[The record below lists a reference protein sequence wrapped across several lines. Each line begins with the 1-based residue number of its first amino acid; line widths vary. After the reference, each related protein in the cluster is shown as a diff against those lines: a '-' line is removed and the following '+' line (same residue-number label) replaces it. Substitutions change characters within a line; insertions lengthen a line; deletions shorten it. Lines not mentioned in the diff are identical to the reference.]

1 MRVRYTI
8 AVSLIAVVT
17 MQAGSFAQA
26 PTSSE
31 PASHDAAVV
40 TIGHDEAIRVFMS
53 NLTVRSQLRLELAD
67 GSFVQGTVVEV
78 QSRTMLAL
86 QDGRLRREV
95 PIAAIVGARP
105 VIRTGA
111 SASKAFGVGAAI
123 GAAVGVVAGLTVGRM
138 D

>member
-1 MRVRYTI
+1 MRVRHRF
-8 AVSLIAVVT
+8 AVSLIGVVA
-17 MQAGSFAQA
+17 MQVGSFAQA

-31 PASHDAAVV
+31 PASRDAAVV

-53 NLTVRSQLRLELAD
+53 NLSVQSQLRLELAD
-67 GSFVQGTVVEV
+67 GTYAQGTVVEIR
-78 QSRTMLAL
+78 SRTMLVL

-105 VIRTGA
+105 VIRTGV
-111 SASKAFGVGAAI
+111 SARKAFGVGAAI
-123 GAAVGVVAGLTVGRM
+123 GAAVGVVAGVTVGRM